1 MQVKNWSR
9 LFDLCHVKGV
19 AIGAN
24 QQQVDLSPS
33 NLVTIIIPLF
43 FMASDVHPHQL
54 DVWTLMSPNSI
65 VP

>member
-1 MQVKNWSR
+1 M
-9 LFDLCHVKGV
+9 KGV

-24 QQQVDLSPS
+24 QPQVDLSLS
-33 NLVTIIIPLF
+33 NLVTVIVPLF
-43 FMASDVHPHQL
+43 FMALDEHPHQL